1 MAALDIRLPGETS
14 LSSSLYRNLEPF
26 KGQVLTTPPIMSA
39 RQEGELARRD
49 IVRAARHV
57 ERMSEPVRGGL
68 DRKADMVVG
77 PRLLVR
83 STPGFDMLEIDDKE
97 RQEKIAKAF
106 EREFKHW
113 AYNPRLLQ
121 DAEGTYDFGGLAWL
135 LYRNIE
141 GPDGECACVVHSNAA
156 RAEFYGTKWSTFVQV
171 FDPDRIETPADKS
184 TNPNVRDGMVFD
196 KWGRRVGMFVR
207 KLHPAESAKDFG
219 DTQYEMIPRETAE
232 GRPVGIHWFVK
243 TRAAQTRG
251 ISKLVTIL
259 KQSNMLDKFD
269 EVYLGAATLNQV
281 LATYITSGAST
292 KAVSESLAPAG
303 AETSIA
309 DMNWALFDKKL
320 GYYEDVKMRI
330 GGTRVPVLPP
340 GDTINMSAV
349 NRAIQDPSV
358 FRNGFLRNFASSVGI
373 SFEQISK
380 NFSDANYS
388 AARAALLDVWQG
400 VMRNRFWFGQH
411 VLSLIY
417 MAVLDEAV
425 VNGSLDDVLTP
436 AERASFRENI
446 VAWAACLWTGPGFPQ
461 IDPEKE
467 AKAAKMLLEMKI
479 ESREEIIAQR
489 GRDIEDVF
497 DEIAREREMAEEREF
512 IIDPLAPGTPMAEE
526 DEATIDP
533 DEGQAPKPKKQQ
545 KQQRDGDG
553 DGIVDE
559 ENTNADGGIITVR
572 MEG

>member
-1 MAALDIRLPGETS
+1 
-14 LSSSLYRNLEPF
+14 
-26 KGQVLTTPPIMSA
+26 
-39 RQEGELARRD
+39 
-49 IVRAARHV
+49 
-57 ERMSEPVRGGL
+57 
-68 DRKADMVVG
+68 
-77 PRLLVR
+77 
-83 STPGFDMLEIDDKE
+83 
-97 RQEKIAKAF
+97 
-106 EREFKHW
+106 
-113 AYNPRLLQ
+113 
-121 DAEGTYDFGGLAWL
+121 
-135 LYRNIE
+135 
-141 GPDGECACVVHSNAA
+141 
-156 RAEFYGTKWSTFVQV
+156 
-171 FDPDRIETPADKS
+171 
-184 TNPNVRDGMVFD
+184 MVFD